1 MVMAAGYPAASHA
14 KWGHEVAS
22 KIAVVTDT
30 NSGVMV
36 EDAKTLGIFVVPM
49 PFVVDGQECYEGVN
63 LESSHFY
70 ERQAQ
75 GAVIATSQPSIA
87 KLQNLWDELLKTYD
101 EIVYIPMSSGLSGSY
116 DTAKHLANH
125 YHGAIEVADCMRIS
139 VTQREAALD
148 ALRWTQEGLSAAQIR
163 ERLEAN
169 RLEASIYIMV
179 DTMEHLRKGGR
190 ISPAAGAI
198 GSLLKIKPVLQIQGD
213 KLDAFSVVKSVKA
226 AKRTMLTALEKDIHE
241 RFGGVDKVHMYVAH
255 TNRAADACALAQE
268 MKERFAS
275 SDVFVDQLPLSIAC
289 HTGAGALGVGCARI
303 LS

>member
-1 MVMAAGYPAASHA
+1 MRNGDHR
-14 KWGHEVAS
+14 VALR
-22 KIAVVTDT
+22 IAIVTDT
-30 NSGVMV
+30 NSGVMA
-36 EDAKTLGIFVVPM
+36 DAAQELGIHVVPM

-70 ERQAQ
+70 ERQEQ

-87 KLQNLWDELLKTYD
+87 KLQNLWDKLLQTHD
-101 EIVYIPMSSGLSGSY
+101 EIVYIPMSSGLSGSC
-116 DTAKHLANH
+116 DTARHLASN
-125 YHGAIEVADCMRIS
+125 YDGAVEVADCMRIS

-148 ALRWTQEGLSAAQIR
+148 ALRWAKAGMSAAQIR
-163 ERLEAN
+163 QRLEAD

-179 DTMEHLRKGGR
+179 DTMEYLRKGGR

-213 KLDAFSVVKSVKA
+213 KLDAFSVAKSLKA
-226 AKRTMLTALEKDIHE
+226 AKRTMLAALEKDIHE
-241 RFGGVDKVHMYVAH
+241 RFAGVDKVHLYVAH
-255 TNRAADACALAQE
+255 TNRSEDAHALAQE
-268 MKERFAS
+268 MKERFVS
-275 SDVFVDQLPLSIAC
+275 DDVFVDQLPLSIAC